1 MCTRFV
7 HRGGSVL
14 TGFNF
19 DIDLTVWDHRLV
31 LEPDRFGIGILR
43 PDGLRHIYH
52 GVHRNG
58 NAGTLLYVH
67 GSAAGAFREG
77 GGCMT
82 VADLTE
88 RFVQGRLRFDEALR
102 IVATRPIVY
111 APDPTMQAVLS
122 DRRGR
127 TLIVEPG
134 RGWRLDRGPFSL
146 MTNYSL
152 LDPEST
158 RPFVVPGDDRLE
170 RAGPM
175 LRSFGG
181 RLTVADAFAVLRAVR
196 QEGPWATRVSFV
208 YAADENA
215 VYYAQ
220 DNDFAHIQKHRFA
233 AP

>member
-19 DIDLTVWDHRLV
+19 DIDLAVWDHRLV

-58 NAGTLLYVH
+58 SAGTLLYVH

-88 RFVQGRLRFDEALR
+88 RFVQGRLSFDEALH
-102 IVATRPIVY
+102 IAATRPIVY
-111 APDPTMQAVLS
+111 APDATMQAVLS
-122 DRRGR
+122 DRQGR

-134 RGWRLDRGPFSL
+134 RGWRLNLGAFSL

>member
-19 DIDLTVWDHRLV
+19 DIDLAVWDHRLV

-82 VADLTE
+82 VAD
-88 RFVQGRLRFDEALR
+88 
-102 IVATRPIVY
+102 
-111 APDPTMQAVLS
+111 PD
-122 DRRGR
+122 
-127 TLIVEPG
+127 
-134 RGWRLDRGPFSL
+134 
-146 MTNYSL
+146 
-152 LDPEST
+152 
-158 RPFVVPGDDRLE
+158 
-170 RAGPM
+170 
-175 LRSFGG
+175 
-181 RLTVADAFAVLRAVR
+181 RAVYTG
-196 QEGPWATRVSFV
+196 Q
-208 YAADENA
+208 
-215 VYYAQ
+215 
-220 DNDFAHIQKHRFA
+220 
-233 AP
+233 APL